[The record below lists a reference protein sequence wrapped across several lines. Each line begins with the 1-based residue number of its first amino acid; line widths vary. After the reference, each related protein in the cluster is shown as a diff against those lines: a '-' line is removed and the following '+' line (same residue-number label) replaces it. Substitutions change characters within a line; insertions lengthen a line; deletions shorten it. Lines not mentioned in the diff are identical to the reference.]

1 MGSRAKSNQVLGS
14 RVFPLFFCFFCGAR
28 QTGVTRYVAGPLS
41 SFFTTII
48 TIKRIIY
55 RFTKTYHPI
64 CFRPQN
70 QRLQAGRNK
79 YNVAPEKMTHYI
91 THYTEKL
98 TVCVTG
104 SIPLH
109 NKQKNDIR

>member
-1 MGSRAKSNQVLGS
+1 M
-14 RVFPLFFCFFCGAR
+14 F
-28 QTGVTRYVAGPLS
+28 QT
-41 SFFTTII
+41 
-48 TIKRIIY
+48 
-55 RFTKTYHPI
+55 
-64 CFRPQN
+64 QN